1 MSLSSSFVCTLT
13 LSAWLCVGL
22 TPVPASAAESSPGEP
37 GNDQSVTGISTPS
50 QPEPATQEK
59 PLWHYGGFI
68 DLGYS
73 LDFNFPDNHLFRNR
87 STTPRVNELDL
98 NMAGVYVRKDATESS
113 RWGTEWLVQA
123 GEDSKAFGFDANL
136 PKVSGSDVWRHFGR
150 ANVSYLAPAGNGLTL
165 QAGLF
170 NSFIGYESLYAK
182 DNGNYTRA
190 WIADYSPYLMFGVN
204 AVYAFNDQWTG
215 AFFVIN
221 DYFHLENSNSL
232 PSYGGQIQYKPASA
246 WTLKETVY
254 YGPDQSNTDIEFW
267 RFFSDTIAEWKD
279 DELTVGF
286 DYQIGT
292 QKNASAPGNPRNF
305 YTGATIETRLH
316 IAGPW
321 TVSVRPE
328 FFWDRNGL
336 MTGSEQFIKAITATA
351 EYRLPYMWTNT
362 ICRLEY
368 RYDDSTGAGGGFF
381 KGTNNLLTPGQQM
394 IIFALIGTF
403 DSP

>member
-1 MSLSSSFVCTLT
+1 M
-13 LSAWLCVGL
+13 
-22 TPVPASAAESSPGEP
+22 
-37 GNDQSVTGISTPS
+37 
-50 QPEPATQEK
+50 
-59 PLWHYGGFI
+59 
-68 DLGYS
+68 
-73 LDFNFPDNHLFRNR
+73 
-87 STTPRVNELDL
+87 
-98 NMAGVYVRKDATESS
+98 
-113 RWGTEWLVQA
+113 
-123 GEDSKAFGFDANL
+123 
-136 PKVSGSDVWRHFGR
+136 
-150 ANVSYLAPAGNGLTL
+150 
-165 QAGLF
+165 
-170 NSFIGYESLYAK
+170 
-182 DNGNYTRA
+182 
-190 WIADYSPYLMFGVN
+190 
-204 AVYAFNDQWTG
+204 
-215 AFFVIN
+215 
-221 DYFHLENSNSL
+221 
-232 PSYGGQIQYKPASA
+232 
-246 WTLKETVY
+246 
-254 YGPDQSNTDIEFW
+254 
-267 RFFSDTIAEWKD
+267 
-279 DELTVGF
+279 GF

-292 QKNASAPGNPRNF
+292 QKNASAPGNPRDF